1 LLRLG
6 FVYDEQSLQTRMLRS
21 DQRPPLKV
29 IRAFPQADGGTLVH
43 LHNIS
48 GGVLGGDH
56 LEIEVEVGPQAC
68 VQLTSTSATRVYRSR
83 PGIPSAQQLTRVHV
97 QSDGLLE
104 YLPDPLI
111 PFAGARY
118 RQQTEILL
126 EENAGLCW
134 WEILAPGR
142 VASGE
147 RFAYEQLQIEL
158 EIKTPTRPILREAFS
173 LEPQRRVPN
182 SASALAGYQYMGS
195 LYLCSVGKPAAYWLQ
210 LERELGALAIQ
221 LSRPGE
227 TLWGVSSMVA
237 HGLVIRA
244 LSQQGREISSGLLA
258 FWKKARPAL
267 FQREAIPPRKI
278 Y

>member
-1 LLRLG
+1 M
-6 FVYDEQSLQTRMLRS
+6 QTRMLRS

-56 LEIEVEVGPQAC
+56 LELEVEVGPQAC

-83 PGIPSAQQLTRVHV
+83 PDMPSAQQLTRVHV
-97 QSDGLLE
+97 QSGGLLE

-118 RQQTEILL
+118 RQQTEIQL

-147 RFAYEQLQIEL
+147 RFAYEQLQIE
-158 EIKTPTRPILREAFS
+158 
-173 LEPQRRVPN
+173 
-182 SASALAGYQYMGS
+182 
-195 LYLCSVGKPAAYWLQ
+195 
-210 LERELGALAIQ
+210 
-221 LSRPGE
+221 
-227 TLWGVSSMVA
+227 
-237 HGLVIRA
+237 
-244 LSQQGREISSGLLA
+244 
-258 FWKKARPAL
+258 
-267 FQREAIPPRKI
+267 
-278 Y
+278 